1 MTVELKSTKKPK
13 VIWIDSGYLPKV
25 TYNYAEELTKLF
37 GLDLVVAQSSISPA
51 RMDAMYFC
59 PHHPDWGAGKKR
71 SSPKNC
77 GCRKPEPGLL
87 EKACRAHGIL
97 PSETVMIGDTTKDFE
112 ASRRFGC
119 FSIGVRTGHGGQ
131 DGTCSTKPDCWQDDL
146 ASAVDWLMG
155 GEVMA

>member
-1 MTVELKSTKKPK
+1 M
-13 VIWIDSGYLPKV
+13 
-25 TYNYAEELTKLF
+25 NRKLF
-37 GLDLVVAQSSISPA
+37 LSGA
-51 RMDAMYFC
+51 RVDAMYFC
-59 PHHPDWGAGKKR
+59 PHHPDWDAGKKR

-97 PSETVMIGDTTKDFE
+97 PSETVMIGDTTRDFE

-146 ASAVDWLMG
+146 ASAVDWLMD
-155 GEVMA
+155 